1 MNKKLVKKC
10 ANQLFKSRN
19 LSVFYHKH
27 NFFYLDV
34 EKNSRDLDHVFLHNL
49 EKGVVFSFLIASVAP
64 RVSSVELSVV
74 FSVEKMSV
82 EKI

>member
-19 LSVFYHKH
+19 LSVFYHRH

-34 EKNSRDLDHVFLHNL
+34 TKKNSRYLDHVFLHNL

-64 RVSSVELSVV
+64 VQSIELLI
-74 FSVEKMSV
+74 EYLLM
-82 EKI
+82 

>member
-34 EKNSRDLDHVFLHNL
+34 KKNSRDLDHVFLHNL

-64 RVSSVELSVV
+64 VQSIELLI
-74 FSVEKMSV
+74 EYLLM
-82 EKI
+82 